1 MIIIFL
7 ICLLISEAVYWMY
20 IMIKISKLNINLK
33 NINKKLSLLGI
44 SISGILPAIASL
56 VFYTF
61 SNIDNTIEKIAT
73 LLEKIFLLFQ

>member
-20 IMIKISKLNINLK
+20 IMIKISKLNINSK